1 MKNKKMMIAAFCLM
15 AIGGHAE
22 AQRRVTYDKIPDAL
36 METLYASKEDTR
48 WFTEAKFGVFVHW
61 GPYVLKRVPASWG
74 RWGNRPGAGKK
85 ATDGVPADV
94 YDALYKEFNPVKFDA
109 DKWIKMVKDAGANY
123 FIFTTKHHDGFCM
136 FDARNT
142 DYKITNTPFGR
153 DVCKEIADACH
164 KYGIRLFWYYSQ
176 PDWHH
181 PDCLTENNENYREYM
196 YEHLRQLLT
205 DYGKVSG
212 LFFDGLGTKYS
223 DWDTPNMVKMIR
235 ELQPGIVINRRW
247 GGNLPGG
254 LVNGDYDNPEQ
265 EFGMFERERPWEM
278 CSTISNAWSWTGKGS
293 SKTFFANLNIFI
305 NTVGSG
311 GNLALNAG
319 PTPLGE
325 IFEGERIVYEKMGDW
340 LGKYGEAIY
349 GTLAGPYKPGVWG
362 VSTCKGSKV
371 YLHVTSKFLENKKAE
386 VELPSLDAKVKG
398 CRMLTGGDVAFK
410 EKNGVWSFTLKS
422 GINPLDNII
431 VLELDKD
438 AAALPLRETLNA
450 EKKIKP
456 LSANASSE
464 ANKKNTANSVI
475 GKGKEVFAEGKKHKI
490 WWAPKKDDDRPWI
503 EVCFDKEYELSG
515 MTLAEQIRNC
525 SVRAFRLSYKSG
537 GNWKEFY
544 CGTEIGMLYNISL
557 EGVRTNAIR
566 LDIERTVNGG
576 TPNIGVIDCYMK

>member
-61 GPYVLKRVPASWG
+61 GPYVLKKVPASWG

-410 EKNGVWSFTLKS
+410 EKNGVWSFTLK
-422 GINPLDNII
+422 
-431 VLELDKD
+431 
-438 AAALPLRETLNA
+438 
-450 EKKIKP
+450 
-456 LSANASSE
+456 
-464 ANKKNTANSVI
+464 
-475 GKGKEVFAEGKKHKI
+475 
-490 WWAPKKDDDRPWI
+490 
-503 EVCFDKEYELSG
+503 
-515 MTLAEQIRNC
+515 
-525 SVRAFRLSYKSG
+525 
-537 GNWKEFY
+537 
-544 CGTEIGMLYNISL
+544 
-557 EGVRTNAIR
+557 
-566 LDIERTVNGG
+566 
-576 TPNIGVIDCYMK
+576 

>member
-22 AQRRVTYDKIPDAL
+22 AQRKVTYEKIPDAL

-94 YDALYKEFNPVKFDA
+94 YDALYKDFNPVKFDA

-278 CSTISNAWSWTGKGS
+278 CSTISNAWSWTGENS
-293 SKTFFANLNIFI
+293 SKTFLPISTYSSIRSVPVAILPLMRGLCLRERYSKARGRYMKRWAI
-305 NTVGSG
+305 GSASTG
-311 GNLALNAG
+311 SRSMA
-319 PTPLGE
+319 
-325 IFEGERIVYEKMGDW
+325 RW
-340 LGKYGEAIY
+340 LGLTNRGCGAYRHAKATKYICM
-349 GTLAGPYKPGVWG
+349 
-362 VSTCKGSKV
+362 S
-371 YLHVTSKFLENKKAE
+371 H
-386 VELPSLDAKVKG
+386 PSSWRTRRPRWN
-398 CRMLTGGDVAFK
+398 CRRSMRK
-410 EKNGVWSFTLKS
+410 
-422 GINPLDNII
+422 
-431 VLELDKD
+431 
-438 AAALPLRETLNA
+438 
-450 EKKIKP
+450 
-456 LSANASSE
+456 
-464 ANKKNTANSVI
+464 
-475 GKGKEVFAEGKKHKI
+475 
-490 WWAPKKDDDRPWI
+490 
-503 EVCFDKEYELSG
+503 
-515 MTLAEQIRNC
+515 
-525 SVRAFRLSYKSG
+525 
-537 GNWKEFY
+537 
-544 CGTEIGMLYNISL
+544 
-557 EGVRTNAIR
+557 
-566 LDIERTVNGG
+566 
-576 TPNIGVIDCYMK
+576 